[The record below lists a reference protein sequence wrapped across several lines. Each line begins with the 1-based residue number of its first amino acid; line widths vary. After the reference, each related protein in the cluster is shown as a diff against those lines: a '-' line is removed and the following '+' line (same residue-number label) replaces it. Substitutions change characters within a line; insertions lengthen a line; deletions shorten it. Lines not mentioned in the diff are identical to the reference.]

1 MRKTYQL
8 SDLDCANCAAKLET
22 AISQIPELSNVSV
35 SFMTQK
41 LSFETN
47 SDNLEEILKQ
57 IRQIINKIEPECELI
72 D

>member
-1 MRKTYQL
+1 MRKSFQL
-8 SDLDCANCAAKLET
+8 SDLDCANCAAKLEE

-35 SFMTQK
+35 NFMAQK

-47 SDNLEEILKQ
+47 SDNLEEIIKQ
-57 IRQIINKIEPECELI
+57 IRQVISKIEPECELM

>member
-35 SFMTQK
+35 NFMAQK

>member
-8 SDLDCANCAAKLET
+8 SDLDCANCAAKLEA